1 VSFRGWHCRATL
13 FDFRLVT
20 GIDSSATHNFAQIKE
35 AATETGARLVLVNLA
50 PEQRRV
56 FHTNRLDTEDVILA
70 SDLDHALE
78 SCEEAII
85 KAHQPDDSEG
95 RSLEGWLTNA
105 LGSADY
111 AGPLSQRCT
120 RREVKAGHDI
130 ARQGEPSDSMHF
142 ILQGRV
148 GVFVGKDGDRI
159 VRVRSLGRH
168 TMIGEMGLITGRPR
182 SATIRAEVDSVLYEL
197 PRSAYD
203 DLVEQNPE
211 VAQALLKFVIEV
223 MSERLSF
230 ANRAMSA
237 LQR

>member
-1 VSFRGWHCRATL
+1 
-13 FDFRLVT
+13 
-20 GIDSSATHNFAQIKE
+20 
-35 AATETGARLVLVNLA
+35 
-50 PEQRRV
+50 
-56 FHTNRLDTEDVILA
+56 
-70 SDLDHALE
+70 
-78 SCEEAII
+78 
-85 KAHQPDDSEG
+85 
-95 RSLEGWLTNA
+95 
-105 LGSADY
+105 
-111 AGPLSQRCT
+111 
-120 RREVKAGHDI
+120 
-130 ARQGEPSDSMHF
+130 MHF

-148 GVFVGKDGDRI
+148 GVFVGTEGNPI

-197 PRSAYD
+197 PRNAYH
-203 DLVEQNPE
+203 DLVRQNPN